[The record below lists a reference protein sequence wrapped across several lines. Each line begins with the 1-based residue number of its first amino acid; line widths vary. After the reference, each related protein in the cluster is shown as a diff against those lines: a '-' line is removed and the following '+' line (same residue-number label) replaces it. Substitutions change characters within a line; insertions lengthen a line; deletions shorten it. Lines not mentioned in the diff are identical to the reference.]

1 MRIVQLGE
9 DEFRELVFEEHKKG
23 HFRGDPH
30 TMQVKFK
37 LHKNSI
43 GFVAVKFLY
52 DDGEPEP
59 LPLCDVMGFCGM
71 DIYEK
76 DGVRHGFIHCL
87 GVPKEYRRQG
97 LSKLL
102 LLEVEKIAKEQFDIK
117 DINSTCN
124 PISERS
130 HILAGYD
137 VTHPGRLS
145 PSGKRMQIKLKK
157 IIL

>member
-1 MRIVQLGE
+1 MKIIELE
-9 DEFRELVFEEHKKG
+9 EEEFRDLVFQEHKKS
-23 HFRGDPH
+23 HFKGDPH

-37 LHKNSI
+37 LHRNSV
-43 GFVAVKFLY
+43 GFVAVKFMKEH
-52 DDGEPEP
+52 GEGE
-59 LPLCDVMGFCGM
+59 LPSTNDVMGFCGM
-71 DIYEK
+71 DVYEK
-76 DGVRHGFIHCL
+76 DGLKHGFIHCL
-87 GVPKEYRRQG
+87 GVPQQYRRQG

-102 LLEVEKIAKEQFDIK
+102 LLEVEKIAKEKYGIV